1 MQTTSKLSYKFV
13 YGRMGF
19 IVALFLAY
27 SVQTIYAEVVS
38 VYVPMIVLLKFNDYI
53 SFKFNE
59 NHNYKGV
66 RILNSELIK
75 LKEK

>member
-1 MQTTSKLSYKFV
+1 
-13 YGRMGF
+13 MGF

-38 VYVPMIVLLKFNDYI
+38 VYIPMIVLLKFNDYI
-53 SFKFNE
+53 FFKFNKK
-59 NHNYKGV
+59 HSYKGV
-66 RILNSELIK
+66 RISNSRLIK